1 MLTQYKNIDQIQTA
15 SGSISVERLSRSK
28 TEFASFDAEEAIY
41 FNTDINK
48 QTESQRIEMHVY
60 AGDTWITGN
69 HRVSL
74 QTKIPDYRNKQT
86 NELIKFPAQPLA
98 IDIYTEFENL
108 KLTSGTFR
116 IAVNFF
122 KNLVGSYEQQHL
134 RIDEISPD
142 RTEIRLRAIDA
153 DDPQFLQQITSY
165 IQTVKQTTDI
175 FYKNYLL
182 NFSRNNCVLFV
193 NSVVIGEYV
202 YVKLAEP
209 LSVDIDINFKCWLVE
224 EQKDA
229 YIDRISIAPEFIQTQ
244 FNRLSNP
251 NWQANSTIDVSAET
265 GFKTW
270 TDLLG
275 SSTQTSQQIVDTY
288 FSGSLS
294 GIPLNIDYSD
304 FNNFIFYS
312 SAQERLLNYKYKLE
326 LLEYYTSQSFN
337 VSQISGSVATTNAL
351 DYETLKTNLV
361 SGFDAFEKYMYYESQ
376 SILYTNYIPHESPT
390 VSKVTGS
397 YVQPNPKSNSTIPY
411 TAYSVTSSQFNT
423 WYNNTLQSASLYDSL
438 NYNSLINT
446 VPEYIRLD
454 AANNGLITFVNM
466 LGQHYDIIYTYI
478 NHMLKINSREENPK
492 LGMPNELLYSVAKQ
506 FGWNLI
512 DGNQQSD
519 LWSYVL
525 GTDESGAPQTGSN
538 SVNGTSMSAQDR
550 TYAVWR
556 RIVNNL
562 PLLLKSKGT
571 KRSVQAL
578 LSCYGIPQSM
588 ISINEYG
595 GPRLERAP
603 VYEKLNFDYAL
614 DVSSSAAGIVTVN
627 YNSLPL
633 NSIELR
639 LRTDNI
645 QDNPFL
651 PNIMN
656 VLQFGGDRILLT
668 FHSGD
673 KGIFQINASA
683 QTDPISIFDGEWA
696 SLIVK
701 NNGGNIELVVKKSK
715 YGKIVAAVSASDS
728 GNIPVNGPLILGG
741 TSGGSRFVGQFQEL
755 RLWSS
760 SLQDSAFD
768 NHVKAPAAYN
778 GNADAYS
785 ELLFRLPLT
794 QKINHALTGS
804 LPGVQPVSSSIS
816 ASFTGWSI
824 NTPYDS
830 IEETYYYDAISLGAG
845 TFDDNKIRIESNK
858 LIGALDV
865 KTRAEQSQFDR
876 SPLDSKKLG
885 VYFSPQTMIDEDIIA
900 QLGFTDLDQYIGD
913 PGETEAKSY
922 PRLIQAAQA
931 YWKKYADRNDIGA
944 YIKIF
949 TLFDLSFFK
958 QLEQILPARADKL
971 TGILIQPNVL
981 ERSKDTILPKI
992 KRFDSTYYA
1001 LIEETHPSASGD
1013 YLQYLGSVDGD
1024 ILSISA
1030 QDDDQWQMY
1039 LTASQAE
1046 KYDGTTYSYEYLI
1059 RSGSTYITASSPYWR
1074 SEGLCPAI
1082 TSSVLSEFKTNT
1094 IPGKTYTEFIV
1105 ELATIAPLFNF
1116 TYDNGIDGVGAFLQ
1130 KNINGGFNTIDG
1142 NSVYPGQIVLIKDGH
1157 TISATSTEI
1166 ERVSNGIYEVTLP
1179 GSLSTKFTLNRIA
1192 SADEIAEFV
1201 NQRVIVT
1208 SGNDNINSIFYQT
1221 QTINN
1226 IGIDAPTYVTKSG
1239 YILQEIQDYLPT
1251 GIDNQRYSGAK
1262 LTSPGFNIA
1271 STQTVDGGPVV
1282 EWRTANPNQLI
1293 YQNNGEQGS
1302 FVLV

>member
-1 MLTQYKNIDQIQTA
+1 MITQYKNIEQIQAA
-15 SGSISVERLSRSK
+15 SGSISAERLSRSK

-41 FNTDINK
+41 FNTEINK
-48 QTESQRIEMHVY
+48 QTEDQRVEMHVY

-69 HRVSL
+69 HRIQL
-74 QTKIPDYRNKQT
+74 NTKIPQYRNKQT
-86 NELIKFPAQPLA
+86 NALIQFPAQPLA
-98 IDIYTEFENL
+98 IDLYAEFERL
-108 KLTSGTFR
+108 KLTAGTFR

-122 KNLVGSYEQQHL
+122 KNLIGSYDLQHL

-142 RTEIRLRAIDA
+142 RTELRLRAIDA
-153 DDPQFLQQITSY
+153 DDPQFLTQITSY
-165 IQTVKQTTDI
+165 VQTVKQTTDR

-193 NSVVIGEYV
+193 NSVVIGEYL

-209 LSVDIDINFKCWLVE
+209 LSADIDVNFKCWIVE
-224 EQKDA
+224 EQKDT
-229 YIDRISIAPEFIQTQ
+229 YIDLVSIIAKAFSKTYKA
-244 FNRLSNP
+244 LANP
-251 NWQANSTIDVSAET
+251 NWQANNTLNLTSDT

-270 TDLLG
+270 TELLG
-275 SSTQTSQQIVDTY
+275 SSTQTSQQIIDNY

-294 GIPLNIDYSD
+294 GIQLNIDYSD

-312 SAQERLLNYKYKLE
+312 SATERLNNFKYKLQ
-326 LLEYYTSQSFN
+326 LLEYYTSQS
-337 VSQISGSVATTNAL
+337 VLISQISGANAIANASE
-351 DYETLKTNLV
+351 YELYRTNLV
-361 SGFDAFEKYMYYESQ
+361 SGFDGFEKYLYYES
-376 SILYTNYIPHESPT
+376 SSNITTYDIAKENAVYADM
-390 VSKVTGS
+390 TGS
-397 YVQPNPKSNSTIPY
+397 YIQPAPKSSSTYPY
-411 TAYSVTSSQFNT
+411 ILYPVTSSQFTN
-423 WYNNTLQSASLYDSL
+423 WFDGLIDSASLYDSFNL
-438 NYNSLINT
+438 NSLEYLL
-446 VPEYIRLD
+446 PEFIRFD
-454 AANNGLITFVNM
+454 SKNIQMITFVRM
-466 LGQHYDIIYTYI
+466 LGHHYDILYSYI
-478 NHMLKINSREENPK
+478 NHVSRIHKREENPK
-492 LGMPNELLYSVAKQ
+492 YAMPNELLFNVAKQ
-506 FGWNLI
+506 FGWDLI
-512 DGNQQSD
+512 DGNQQEE

-525 GTDESGAPQTGSN
+525 GTTEAGVPQTGSN
-538 SVNGTSMSAQDR
+538 SVNGTSMSAKDR
-550 TYAVWR
+550 TYTIWR

-614 DVSSSAAGIVTVN
+614 DLSGSAAGLVTVN
-627 YNSLPL
+627 YTAPINAV
-633 NSIELR
+633 ELR
-639 LRTDNI
+639 FRTDDIVANPFIPNTMNLLTVGSNTVTIDFTSGNKGTMQINGTGSAAIEIYNDEWLTTVLRTNGTNLD
-645 QDNPFL
+645 
-651 PNIMN
+651 
-656 VLQFGGDRILLT
+656 
-668 FHSGD
+668 
-673 KGIFQINASA
+673 
-683 QTDPISIFDGEWA
+683 
-696 SLIVK
+696 LIT
-701 NNGGNIELVVKKSK
+701 KKSK
-715 YGKIVAAVSASDS
+715 YGKIVAAVSASTTAS
-728 GNIPVNGPLILGG
+728 FTSTGIVTLGG
-741 TSGGSRFVGQFQEL
+741 TTGGSRFVGQLQEL

-760 SLQDSAFD
+760 SLQDFAFD

-778 GNADAYS
+778 GNVDAYD

-794 QKINHALTGS
+794 QKINHAQTGS

-816 ASFTGWSI
+816 ASFTGWSLA
-824 NTPYDS
+824 TPYDS

-845 TFDDNKIRIESNK
+845 TFDDNKIRIESND
-858 LIGALDV
+858 LVGTLDV
-865 KTRAEQSQFDR
+865 KTRAERSQFDR
-876 SPLDSKKLG
+876 APLDSKKLG

-922 PRLIQAAQA
+922 PRLIQAAQG
-931 YWKKYADRNDIGA
+931 YWKKYADRNDINA
-944 YIKIF
+944 YIKMF

-958 QLEQILPARADKL
+958 QLEQLLPARADKL

-981 ERSKDTILPKI
+981 ERSKDTIVPQI

-1001 LIEETHPSASGD
+1001 LIEETHPTASGD

-1030 QDDDQWQMY
+1030 IDDDQWQMY

-1059 RSGSTYITASSPYWR
+1059 RSGSTYITSSTPYWR

-1082 TSSVLSEFKTNT
+1082 TGSVKSE
-1094 IPGKTYTEFIV
+1094 YTKYKII
-1105 ELATIAPLFNF
+1105 L
-1116 TYDNGIDGVGAFLQ
+1116 
-1130 KNINGGFNTIDG
+1130 
-1142 NSVYPGQIVLIKDGH
+1142 NS
-1157 TISATSTEI
+1157 T
-1166 ERVSNGIYEVTLP
+1166 
-1179 GSLSTKFTLNRIA
+1179 A
-1192 SADEIAEFV
+1192 SYTASQF
-1201 NQRVIVT
+1201 
-1208 SGNDNINSIFYQT
+1208 S
-1221 QTINN
+1221 
-1226 IGIDAPTYVTKSG
+1226 
-1239 YILQEIQDYLPT
+1239 DYLPT

-1271 STQTVDGGPVV
+1271 STQTTDGGPVV